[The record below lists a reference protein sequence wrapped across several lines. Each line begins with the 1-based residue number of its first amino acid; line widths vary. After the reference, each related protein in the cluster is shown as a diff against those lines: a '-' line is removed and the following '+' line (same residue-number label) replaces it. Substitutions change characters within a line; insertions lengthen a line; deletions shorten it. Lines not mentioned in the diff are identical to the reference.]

1 MEVIVQATTHIKKIS
16 EFVSQPQ
23 SEEFSVEPIAIYRSA
38 CSLSHNT
45 GRYTYRALFVGLNGM
60 ISVNSEQ
67 MKGKLLEA
75 NINRKRNPKF
85 KPPQGD
91 WSGTWKSGFLVFD
104 RDKFEEF
111 RNERGHIESH
121 IA

>member
-1 MEVIVQATTHIKKIS
+1 MVVIVQATTNIKKIS

-23 SEEFSVEPIAIYRSA
+23 QEEFRVEPIAIYRSA

-45 GRYTYRALFVGLNGM
+45 GRYTYRALFEGLSGM
-60 ISVNSEQ
+60 ISVNGEQ
-67 MKGKLLEA
+67 MEGKLLEA

-85 KPPQGD
+85 KPPQGN
-91 WSGTWKSGFLVFD
+91 WSGKWQSGFLVFN

-111 RNERGHIESH
+111 RNDRGHIESH